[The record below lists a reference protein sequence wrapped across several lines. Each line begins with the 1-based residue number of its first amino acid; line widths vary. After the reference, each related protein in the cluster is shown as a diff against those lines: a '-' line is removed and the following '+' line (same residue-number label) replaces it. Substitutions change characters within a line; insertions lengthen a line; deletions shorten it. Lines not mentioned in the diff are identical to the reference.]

1 MNWDKIKTYERAY
14 SYYKKWFEDSRQPH
28 NFEEDLFRELYDFFD
43 ELTIML
49 CPVNNHARGTN
60 VWNFHLVCEKI
71 NMINYIGVFT
81 SRSKAEETGFEMAFK
96 ILEINFDLLVKK

>member
-14 SYYKKWFEDSRQPH
+14 F
-28 NFEEDLFRELYDFFD
+28 LFRDWVIQKRQMIEPQTRDLYDFFD